1 MKKETPKTMEFEG
14 VVFTP
19 EMLKYLRELQANEG
33 QKIDEEINLFESTG
47 RIIVELSAN
56 ANTMYE
62 EAIHSASLINGY
74 VTFFEMFRKPET
86 ELQ

>member
-33 QKIDEEINLFESTG
+33 QKIDEEINFFELTG

-56 ANTMYE
+56 ACMMYE
-62 EAIHSASLINGY
+62 EAVHSASLMNGY
-74 VTFFEMFRKPET
+74 AAFFEMLRNPET
-86 ELQ
+86 DQQ